1 LVSCGDGFDHVVAD
15 TVNTVAAVCEEVVR
29 Q

>member
-15 TVNTVAAVCEEVVR
+15 TIDTVAADCEEVVR